1 MTILYLNQIDI
12 FTRNPLAL
20 LGSNKNCHFIFFV
33 SDVHLVLLV
42 LPLLHLGLVSPLD
55 APHSHRLVDGGG
67 VPLLQ
72 LLLLLLP
79 LLLQALHVLLG
90 QQAGH
95 LGHVLVL
102 LRTMLLLL
110 LLLLSLLLLL
120 QLFTPFLATPHLIKI
135 IIFIQ
140 FLDTKITFLY
150 FLGG

>member
-1 MTILYLNQIDI
+1 M
-12 FTRNPLAL
+12 
-20 LGSNKNCHFIFFV
+20 
-33 SDVHLVLLV
+33 LLV
-42 LPLLHLGLVSPLD
+42 LPLLHLGLVPPLD
-55 APHSHRLVDGGG
+55 APHSHRLVDGGGGG

-102 LRTMLLLL
+102 LRTMLMLL

-120 QLFTPFLATPHLIKI
+120 KLFTPLFATPHLK
-135 IIFIQ
+135 
-140 FLDTKITFLY
+140 K
-150 FLGG
+150 